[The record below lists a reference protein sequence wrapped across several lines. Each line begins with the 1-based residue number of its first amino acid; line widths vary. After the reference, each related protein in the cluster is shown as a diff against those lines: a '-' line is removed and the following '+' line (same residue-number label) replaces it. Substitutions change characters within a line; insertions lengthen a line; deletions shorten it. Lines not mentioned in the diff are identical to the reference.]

1 MITLTPKDSKA
12 VANFQRNVRR
22 RIDEGHITIT
32 ELANRIKIER
42 PCLSNIVNGKQGINL
57 ANAAAV
63 AAALGCTLSDLIE
76 DNAQENEAE
85 ISQNQGV

>member
-32 ELANRIKIER
+32 ELASRIKIER

-63 AAALGCTLSDLIE
+63 AAALGCTLSELIE
-76 DNAQENEAE
+76 DNVHEHQAENTKKEA
-85 ISQNQGV
+85 V

>member
-1 MITLTPKDSKA
+1 MTPKDSKA

-32 ELANRIKIER
+32 ELASRIKIER

-63 AAALGCTLSDLIE
+63 AAALGCTLSELIE
-76 DNAQENEAE
+76 DNVHEHQAENTKKEA
-85 ISQNQGV
+85 V